1 MIRLVVSDPTSEP
14 QIFSFA
20 SDTVSIGRS
29 PDNDI
34 CLNDIRVS
42 KHHGSITT
50 TDSGHVY
57 QDLGSTNGSLVVVA
71 GQTQG
76 VCLQENTLPDPVAIA
91 GGDTVRIGT
100 YSIELQQHEEVM
112 RSRDDDQGLT
122 VVVSRPL
129 KDMGEAEANLLT
141 QDPKVGRL
149 ILRLM
154 RESGNAYDNPEKLNI
169 LVTDTLFEAFEMA
182 THLVLATRNLDSSL
196 LQPLVAMDRAGTQPR
211 IALSQTIINQVLKE
225 GVALLFS
232 DDKSDMAGVR
242 SIKQARIETAICAPL
257 IGRAGSFGVIQLDIR
272 RPADGMF
279 TSRDVEVLALIAN
292 HLGLALDNA
301 RLSQQQR
308 RAFESTIHALVH
320 SLSLKDPE
328 TAAHSERVQM
338 IALMLGREW
347 GLDPIELEALGVAAI
362 LHDTGKQ
369 AIADEILFKP
379 GQLSQDEIA
388 EVSRH
393 AAHTQGI
400 LDKIV
405 FPDHLRHVPRIAAYH
420 HEKMN
425 GSGPYQIS
433 GDQIP
438 IPTRM
443 IAVADAFDALHS
455 ARSYKVAKPLDEVLS
470 VLERGRDTDW
480 DGDIIDIMMR
490 IAPQVQ
496 QTVYRVSSSIPLP
509 GIPLDS
515 FEDRGKPRVA

>member
-1 MIRLVVSDPTSEP
+1 MIRLVVSDPKSEP
-14 QIFSFA
+14 ETFSFA
-20 SDTVSIGRS
+20 GDTVTIGRS

-42 KHHGSITT
+42 KHHGCIFA
-50 TDSGHVY
+50 TDDGHAY
-57 QDLGSTNGSLVVVA
+57 QDLGSTNGSLVVIDGKPRAVRRQSA
-71 GQTQG
+71 D
-76 VCLQENTLPDPVAIA
+76 LPEHVPLS
-91 GGDTVRIGT
+91 GGDLVRIGT
-100 YSIELQQHEEVM
+100 YTVTLQQTEDVI

-122 VVVSRPL
+122 VVMSRPL
-129 KDMGEAEANLLT
+129 TDVQQAEANLLT

-154 RESGNAYDNPEKLNI
+154 RESGHAFENAETLDALI
-169 LVTDTLFEAFEMA
+169 MDTLFEAFESA
-182 THLVLATRNLDSSL
+182 THLVVATRDLESSL
-196 LQPLVAMDRAGTQPR
+196 LRPLVAMDRTGAQPK
-211 IALSQTIINQVLKE
+211 IALSQTIINKVLKE

-232 DDKSDMAGVR
+232 DAQEMDGVR
-242 SIKQARIETAICAPL
+242 SVKQARIETAICAPL
-257 IGRAGSFGVIQLDIR
+257 VGRAGAFGVVQLDVR
-272 RPADGMF
+272 QPAEGMF
-279 TSRDVEVLALIAN
+279 TSRDVEVLVLIAN

-328 TAAHSERVQM
+328 TAAHSERVQA
-338 IALMLGREW
+338 IALMLGREY
-347 GLDPIELEALGVAAI
+347 GLDPVELEALGVAAI

-379 GQLSQDEIA
+379 GRLSQDEIA

-405 FPDHLRHVPRIAAYH
+405 FPDHLRHVPRLAAYH

-425 GSGPYQIS
+425 GSGPYQIP
-433 GDQIP
+433 GEQIP

-455 ARSYKVAKPLDEVLS
+455 TRTYKEAKPLDEVLAI
-470 VLERGRDTDW
+470 LEKGRNQDW
-480 DGDIIDIMMR
+480 DGNIIDLMVK

-496 QTVYRVSSSIPLP
+496 QTVYRISSSTPLP

-515 FEDRGKPRVA
+515 FDESKKPRAA